1 MVSSVPAYGQIL
13 DRVSRSVKIL
23 SVRIALW
30 TIVAFW
36 LSFRKCVRVPISRL
50 PPLVWCD
57 IMRKI
62 DALRAITTKPELALL
77 LGVKASF
84 LTYVLYKLQ
93 PSSKYSSF
101 TILKKSGGTRTI
113 FAPSDRLK
121 TLQLSL
127 SNFLQDCIEEINK
140 SKGDGY

>member
-1 MVSSVPAYGQIL
+1 
-13 DRVSRSVKIL
+13 
-23 SVRIALW
+23 
-30 TIVAFW
+30 
-36 LSFRKCVRVPISRL
+36 
-50 PPLVWCD
+50 
-57 IMRKI
+57 MRKI

-140 SKGDGY
+140 SKGDGYTFKSTLAH